1 MITYNYLCCIILI
14 FIPHIH
20 IIYYF
25 YRKYNHRFF
34 LLKFM
39 PINFGFSKHH
49 SYGFHTG
56 KLWIFQASLLFD
68 TDTLIILKSVNFSGH
83 HSYSIDTLIRYSRVH
98 PAPRPSLLK
107 AGDLKSMEQVWLFEF
122 LLTQTFCIGPIEFVL
137 SGFHCNLYI

>member
-1 MITYNYLCCIILI
+1 MITCIDLCCFI
-14 FIPHIH
+14 FIFILHNQILFLIRNL
-20 IIYYF
+20 IIDSSI
-25 YRKYNHRFF
+25 K
-34 LLKFM
+34 
-39 PINFGFSKHH
+39 INA
-49 SYGFHTG
+49 G